1 MNLKSIRIRKEL
13 TQSELASKCGVT
25 QQAVSQYESGYREPD
40 LETLKKLASA
50 LGCTVDELLQDP
62 PESADDQGG
71 A

>member
-40 LETLKKLASA
+40 LETLKKLASS